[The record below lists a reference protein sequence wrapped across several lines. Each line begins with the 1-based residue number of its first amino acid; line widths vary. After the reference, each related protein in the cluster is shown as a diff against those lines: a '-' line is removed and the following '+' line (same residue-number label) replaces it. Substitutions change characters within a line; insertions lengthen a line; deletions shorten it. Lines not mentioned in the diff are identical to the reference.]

1 MLTNKNSEYL
11 LYKFNNWIESLN
23 TEKIKI
29 RYLSK
34 VKDDIDV
41 IKTEEKGNQFL
52 IEKIVGAV
60 EKKQPVR
67 D

>member
-1 MLTNKNSEYL
+1 MLTNENSEYL

-60 EKKQPVR
+60 EKKTTR
-67 D
+67 T

>member
-60 EKKQPVR
+60 EKETTR
-67 D
+67 T